1 MAEVLGHISQIIGPV
16 VDVHFEHSEK
26 EQNANLPSIHDA
38 LKIQRPGSNTSE
50 KTRGAPSPWIV
61 RTACNAA

>member
-38 LKIQRPGSNTSE
+38 LKIQRP
-50 KTRGAPSPWIV
+50 
-61 RTACNAA
+61 AARH

>member
-26 EQNANLPSIHDA
+26 EQNANLPSIRRSENPTSGRQD
-38 LKIQRPGSNTSE
+38 IDRGSAATH
-50 KTRGAPSPWIV
+50 RRRHGAHH
-61 RTACNAA
+61 RHG